1 MSIEKPICLGGSS
14 GVHLAVKI
22 SKILNLEYGEIEV
35 KSFPDGE
42 IYVRIIPE
50 VENRNIIYV
59 NSLALKPNQNLI
71 ETLLTIETL
80 RDLGARRILAI
91 IPYMAYA
98 RQDSRFKPGE
108 AISIEIV
115 AKFLSRIGI
124 DEIITVDM
132 HLHRIE
138 DPQKIFK
145 IPIHNITAMHEIAK
159 YIRANY
165 KLENPIVIGPDEEAE
180 QWAKIVAGDLGLEY
194 DVLEKERISGE
205 KVIVKTRELNVRG
218 RDIIVVDDIISTGG
232 TVVETVKALRKLG
245 ARRFLVACTHPLLV
259 KNAYNRIVS
268 LGVEDII
275 GTDTVLSPI
284 SKVSVAP
291 VIAEY
296 ITSHIKGVSKR

>member
-1 MSIEKPICLGGSS
+1 MGVERENIICLGGSH
-14 GVHLAVKI
+14 GTHLAVKLAR
-22 SKILNLEYGEIEV
+22 ILNVDFDAIEV
-35 KSFPDGE
+35 RNFPDGE

-50 VENRNIIYV
+50 VKRRTVIYV
-59 NSLALKPNQNLI
+59 NSLALKPNQYLV
-71 ETLLTIETL
+71 ETILTIETL
-80 RDLGARRILAI
+80 KDLEAEKVYAV

-115 AKFLSRIGI
+115 AKMLSNTEV

-138 DPQKIFK
+138 DPQKLFK
-145 IPIHNITAMHEIAK
+145 VPFHNLTAMHEIAK

-205 KVIVKTRELNVRG
+205 EVIVKTRELNVQG

-232 TVVETVKALRKLG
+232 TVVETVKALRRLG
-245 ARRFLVACTHPLLV
+245 AKRFLIACTHPLLV

-296 ITSHIKGVSKR
+296 ITSHIRRDI